1 MIESWYIMK
10 EKTIYALGFFD
21 GVHIGHQ
28 ALLKECR
35 RLADA
40 QGCKAAAVT
49 FSSHPDTLVQGVAPR
64 LINTIEDRV
73 RLLKENGMDQVVVLP
88 FDKKMMTMPWQE
100 FLRFLVE
107 AYSAAGLV
115 CGHDF
120 RFGRNGEGTPQK
132 LADFC
137 KQRGMGFDCISKIS
151 LDGITVSSTHIRSL
165 LLEGMT
171 ARAVEFLGHGHLLT
185 GKVVDG
191 RKVGRTLGVPT
202 ANLQHAQGVLLPRNG
217 VYAARAQVEG
227 KVYAAVV
234 NIGCRPTFGGENVTV
249 EPWLLDYNCDLYG
262 RELQLWLYAYLRPE
276 RKFGTPMELK
286 AEILRNADQTRD
298 ILRTLPQGKW

>member
-1 MIESWYIMK
+1 MK
-10 EKTIYALGFFD
+10 HCVLALGFFD
-21 GVHIGHQ
+21 GVHLGHGGLLRMARQRALEQGLQ
-28 ALLKECR
+28 AAC
-35 RLADA
+35 
-40 QGCKAAAVT
+40 VT
-49 FSSHPDTLVQGVAPR
+49 FDRHPAA
-64 LINTIEDRV
+64 LIRGESPLLLNTAEERAQLM
-73 RLLKENGMDQVVVLP
+73 RELYGMDQVLILP
-88 FDKKMMTMPWQE
+88 FDEKMRTASWEDFATRMQQD
-100 FLRFLVE
+100 
-107 AYSAAGLV
+107 YGAAHII

-137 KQRGMGFDCISKIS
+137 RQRGMGFDCISKIS

-202 ANLQHAQGVLLPRNG
+202 ANLQHAEGVLLPRNG

-249 EPWLLDYNCDLYG
+249 EPWLLDYNGDLYG

-298 ILRTLPQGKW
+298 ILRTLPRGKW